1 VSCGLDGETVLA
13 FPQGAL
19 LKGRELEARALP
31 PPFNRRPPAPREAIA
46 DATGRFFAL
55 GHEPK
60 LHAFDGSLDLV
71 MTTVHEV
78 RPGPFVVGPDATVLV
93 CSTEL
98 GIVQVIA

>member
-1 VSCGLDGETVLA
+1 VLVE
-13 FPQGAL
+13 
-19 LKGRELEARALP
+19 GRELEERALP
-31 PPFNRRPPAPREAIA
+31 PPFNRRPAPREAIA

-60 LHAFDGSLDLV
+60 LHGFDGSLELV
-71 MTTVHEV
+71 MTAVHEV
-78 RPGPFVVGPDATVLV
+78 RPGPFAVGPDATMLV